1 MVFITFAR
9 ENAAH
14 LLALMCLIIG
24 LGDAATLVGLHSG
37 SVNPVAVL
45 GTTGFIV
52 LACFTIARL
61 FASVGIWINASWGGV
76 LLVSTALF
84 ELFAIAMGISTAPY
98 TIPGIGLRILLA
110 VAVAIVFINAWWQ
123 ERKAVHD

>member
-1 MVFITFAR
+1 MVLITFAR

-14 LLALMCLIIG
+14 LLALMCLVIG

-37 SVNPVAVL
+37 SLSPVVEL

-76 LLVSTALF
+76 LLVSTALL
-84 ELFAIAMGISTAPY
+84 ELIAIAMGISTAPY
-98 TIPGIGLRILLA
+98 TMLGLGFRIL
-110 VAVAIVFINAWWQ
+110 VALLVAIVFFKAWWQ
-123 ERKAVHD
+123 VHKSVHD